1 METHKDRITQ
11 YKRPENIQM
20 SVFGN
25 GEIFNINS
33 LMSNAGAELAQNWEN
48 GGEMY

>member
-1 METHKDRITQ
+1 MKYCKTMIKMDTLKDRKTQ

-25 GEIFNINS
+25 GKIF
-33 LMSNAGAELAQNWEN
+33 Q
-48 GGEMY
+48 